1 MVDTSCFYNEQEM
14 KIHKKLNRNYLFRK
28 YLKKNLI
35 KKILRKK

>member
-28 YLKKNLI
+28 YLKKLD